1 MMKMVF
7 VTAALGMAA
16 VAMSMQTPQTPQT
29 PQPAGL
35 QVGDKAPD
43 FTLPGSDGKTWKL
56 SELKGKT
63 VVVAWFPKAFTGG

>member
-1 MMKMVF
+1 MMKMVL
-7 VTAALGMAA
+7 VSAALGMAA
-16 VAMSMQTPQTPQT
+16 LAMSMQTPQT

>member
-1 MMKMVF
+1 MMKIVL

-16 VAMSMQTPQTPQT
+16 VAMSMQTPQT